1 MESTNIILRFK
12 QGWKKSGKKW
22 KEIVFISEEHLDELH
37 DLIHDYKELKSKNK
51 I

>member
-12 QGWKKSGKKW
+12 DGWKKLKGKKF
-22 KEIVFISEEHLDELH
+22 KEIVFISEENVDELH
-37 DLIHDYKELKSKNK
+37 DLIHDIKELKSK